1 MVRQARSEA
10 TRKKI
15 VSAALDLFAEVGY
28 HATGLGDIIE
38 RAEMTKGAL
47 YYHFDSK
54 EALAT
59 AIIEEGANTALTA
72 FRNIGEPSAPALENM
87 IHGVFVV
94 ADLIRTDKMVRT
106 GAQLLRAFGEFNEAT
121 VLAHGDL
128 LAEMVTQARR
138 AIVED
143 DLRDDLDPKT
153 VGEVIVGAM
162 LGAELFSNVSSGGAD
177 LIDRI
182 ARTWS
187 LLLPA
192 LATEGSLPYLREFLA
207 RESMRHSTT

>member
-15 VSAALDLFAEVGY
+15 VDAAVDLFTQLGY
-28 HATGLGDIIE
+28 QSTGLGDITE

-47 YYHFDSK
+47 YYHFESK

-59 AIIEEGANTALTA
+59 GIIEESANTALTA
-72 FRNIGEPSAPALENM
+72 YRNIGEPSAPALENM

-94 ADLIRTDKMVRT
+94 ADLIRSDKMVRT
-106 GAQLLRAFGEFNEAT
+106 GAQLLRAFGKFNEAT
-121 VLAHGDL
+121 LLTYGRL
-128 LAEMVTQARR
+128 LADMAAQARQ
-138 AIVED
+138 AVVEG
-143 DLRDDLDPKT
+143 DLRDEVDAEI
-153 VGEVIVGAM
+153 VGEVVVDAM
-162 LGAELFSNVSSGGAD
+162 LGAELVSNLTTGGAD
-177 LIDRI
+177 LIERI

-192 LATEGSLPYLREFLA
+192 VVTDGSLPYFREFLA
-207 RESMRHSTT
+207 REPMRLDTL